1 MTLSGMLPVPGWG
14 NSMKSIV
21 YLAAP
26 LTHPDVKVM
35 RMRERLATEAAAY
48 LVATEGLVVLS
59 PLTST
64 CPISRAM
71 HELYGVKDDSHM
83 AFLSQDFWVNKFDR
97 KLLEACNTLAILCLE
112 GWEDSVGIKTEI
124 EIARCNDIEIVH
136 LFPIFHYRHIAHLRW
151 TEPFTEMDMCQV
163 KEK

>member
-1 MTLSGMLPVPGWG
+1 
-14 NSMKSIV
+14 MKSIV

-97 KLLEACNTLAILCLE
+97 KLLEACSTLAILCLP
-112 GWEDSVGIKTEI
+112 GWAESEGIKTEI
-124 EIARCNDIEIVH
+124 EIANGMGIEIVF
-136 LFPIFHYRHIAHLRW
+136 LVARIYRRHIFNLWWA
-151 TEPFTEMDMCQV
+151 EPFSEMDICPV
-163 KEK
+163 KEE